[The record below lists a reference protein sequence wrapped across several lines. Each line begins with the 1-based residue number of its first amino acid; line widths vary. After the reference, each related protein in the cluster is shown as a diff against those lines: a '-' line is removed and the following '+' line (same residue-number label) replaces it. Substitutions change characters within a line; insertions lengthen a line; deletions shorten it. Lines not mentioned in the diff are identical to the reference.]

1 LTLPPI
7 DLPWPDKALS
17 PNARVH
23 WARKAGI
30 SSRARNAAGWA
41 TVLALGGEKQS
52 LPLGARVAVSVVFFP
67 PDKRH
72 RDMDNLVA
80 SMKASF
86 DGIADAI
93 GIDDR
98 HFIPTYA
105 MGEPV
110 KGGLVRVS
118 LSESHPLIVES
129 VK

>member
-1 LTLPPI
+1 MSYPPI

-23 WARKAGI
+23 WSKRAAKAKHARLTAFILSAASIPLADRRPRWPKVAMNVTFCPPDNRRRDLDNCIASLKHATDGI
-30 SSRARNAAGWA
+30 S
-41 TVLALGGEKQS
+41 
-52 LPLGARVAVSVVFFP
+52 
-67 PDKRH
+67 
-72 RDMDNLVA
+72 
-80 SMKASF
+80 
-86 DGIADAI
+86 DAI

-118 LSESHPLIVES
+118 LSETSPVIVES